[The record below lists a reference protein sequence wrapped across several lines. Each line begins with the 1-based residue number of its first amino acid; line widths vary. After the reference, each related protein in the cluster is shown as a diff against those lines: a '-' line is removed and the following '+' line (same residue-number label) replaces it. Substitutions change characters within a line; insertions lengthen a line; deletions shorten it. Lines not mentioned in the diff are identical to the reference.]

1 MPKIDH
7 ELRRFAEGDSLDAEL
22 RAFVEAVRGRSR
34 PGATGREGRRAL
46 DLALAV
52 SHRIRDGLR

>member
-1 MPKIDH
+1 V
-7 ELRRFAEGDSLDAEL
+7 L
-22 RAFVEAVRGRSR
+22 RAFVDAVRGRSR